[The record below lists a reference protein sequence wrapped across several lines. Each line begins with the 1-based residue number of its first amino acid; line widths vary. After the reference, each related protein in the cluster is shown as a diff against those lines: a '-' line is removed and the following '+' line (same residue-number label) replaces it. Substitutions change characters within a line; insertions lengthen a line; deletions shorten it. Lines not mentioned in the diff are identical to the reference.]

1 MFGFYIFV
9 PIGLTQSFLS
19 PSYFCYSFKACTWY
33 ALTCWV
39 RLLLH
44 FPLFCW
50 LYFKTVDQKTTQL
63 LQNAHTFQHFHVHRI
78 KIYHFRAS
86 YFLFSIMTSRSP
98 RTYPFFFFSYIC
110 FLWYSLC
117 SQMIPAIRT
126 VIRLVSFSLQAAL
139 GKYEKPAIWIPE
151 NECCF
156 LHLV

>member
-1 MFGFYIFV
+1 MAFLNRKLSFFPPTFFSSTSLEKYGMFGFYIFV

-19 PSYFCYSFKACTWY
+19 TSYFCYSFKACTWY

-86 YFLFSIMTSRSP
+86 YFLFPSWLLDLQGPILFLFLLYLLP
-98 RTYPFFFFSYIC
+98 VVFFVLTNDPCYKNC
-110 FLWYSLC
+110 
-117 SQMIPAIRT
+117 
-126 VIRLVSFSLQAAL
+126 
-139 GKYEKPAIWIPE
+139 
-151 NECCF
+151 N
-156 LHLV
+156 